1 MKQGFNAHEN
11 ILSLIGKTPL
21 IRLNKTTKDF
31 NGTHFCKYEAYNPG
45 HSNKDRIALHIINKA
60 EESGLIDK
68 HSTIIETSSGNTGF
82 SLSMIAMVKGYKC
95 IVAVSS
101 KSSTDK
107 IDMLKS
113 MGAKVYVCPANVAA
127 DDSRSYY
134 QVAKR
139 LNEEIKDSFYV
150 NQYFNDLN
158 IDAHYQTTGPEIW
171 EQTNGKITH
180 LIASSGT
187 GGTIS
192 GIGRF
197 LKEKNKNIKIIGV
210 DAFGSALKKFHETG
224 EFDESE
230 IYPYRIEGMGKN
242 LIPTSTD
249 FKVIDHYEKVGDEES
264 AHCSREIALKEGLF
278 VGYTSGAC
286 LQALKQ
292 LNENNIF
299 ESDSVVVSIF
309 CDHGSRYMSKI
320 YSDEWMEEQGFSI
333 NRTKEQF
340 SSIEYIK

>member
-101 KSSTDK
+101 KSSIDK

-139 LNEEIKDSFYV
+139 LSEEIKDSFYV

-180 LIASSGT
+180 LIASSL
-187 GGTIS
+187 S
-192 GIGRF
+192 
-197 LKEKNKNIKIIGV
+197 
-210 DAFGSALKKFHETG
+210 
-224 EFDESE
+224 
-230 IYPYRIEGMGKN
+230 
-242 LIPTSTD
+242 LIH
-249 FKVIDHYEKVGDEES
+249 I
-264 AHCSREIALKEGLF
+264 
-278 VGYTSGAC
+278 
-286 LQALKQ
+286 
-292 LNENNIF
+292 
-299 ESDSVVVSIF
+299 
-309 CDHGSRYMSKI
+309 
-320 YSDEWMEEQGFSI
+320 
-333 NRTKEQF
+333 
-340 SSIEYIK
+340 